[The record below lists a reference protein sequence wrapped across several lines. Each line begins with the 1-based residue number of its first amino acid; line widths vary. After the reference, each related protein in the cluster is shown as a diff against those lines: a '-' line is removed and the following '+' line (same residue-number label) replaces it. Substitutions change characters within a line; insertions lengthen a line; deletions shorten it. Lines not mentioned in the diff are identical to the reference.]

1 MPRRELTIADL
12 LDLAV
17 LDEERA
23 ASEIRHVYDWLYAHA
38 MGRAKGLA
46 GFGSAILISTVL
58 PVFST
63 ADGTTTNWTAVVGTW
78 VGSGVLI
85 GIGIATYFRARRLHL
100 EYLWSLSL
108 LGRLRSLRRALE
120 RTGSA

>member
-12 LDLAV
+12 LDLAA

-23 ASEIRHVYDWLYAHA
+23 ASEIRHVYDWLYGHA
-38 MGRAKGLA
+38 LGRAKALA

-63 ADGTTTNWTAVVGTW
+63 SDGTTTNWTAVLGTW
-78 VGSGVLI
+78 AGCGVLI

-100 EYLWSLSL
+100 EYLGTLGL
-108 LGRLRSLRRALE
+108 LARLRSLRGSLE
-120 RTGSA
+120 GNTSA